1 MNSEL
6 QKSSGDQTRKRVTSN
21 EEGLLVTDHS
31 LLVTYCSLFAHHA
44 FNRATTA
51 PPISAVPTS
60 LQPGVLMSP
69 QR

>member
-6 QKSSGDQTRKRVTSN
+6 QKTSGDQTRKRVTSN
-21 EEGLLVTDHS
+21 EEGLSVTDHS
-31 LLVTYCSLFAHHA
+31 LLVTYCSLLVHHA

-51 PPISAVPTS
+51 SPISIVPTN
-60 LQPGVLMSP
+60 LQPGVLISP

>member
-6 QKSSGDQTRKRVTSN
+6 QESSGDQIQKRVTSN
-21 EEGLLVTDHS
+21 EESLSVTAHS
-31 LLVTYCSLFAHHA
+31 LLVTYYSLLVHHA

-51 PPISAVPTS
+51 SPISTVPTS

>member
-1 MNSEL
+1 MNAEL
-6 QKSSGDQTRKRVTSN
+6 QKSSRDQTQKRVTSN
-21 EEGLLVTDHS
+21 EEGPSVTDHS
-31 LLVTYCSLFAHHA
+31 LLVTYDSLLVHHA

-51 PPISAVPTS
+51 SPISTVPTS